1 MRRARL
7 RVTIAVRTRRRQM
20 SDIDLDELGPVDYLV
35 VEFPADRQPDGS
47 ALPLLHDLTA
57 RGIIRVLD
65 LAFIRKDPDGSVVGV
80 DIADVGLQGELDVT
94 LFAEA
99 SSGLVDDADLE
110 EAGAVLEPGCSAAV
124 LVYENTWAA
133 PFATALRRNGAQ
145 LVASG
150 RIPVQALLATLDTLE
165 PET

>member
-1 MRRARL
+1 
-7 RVTIAVRTRRRQM
+7 M

-35 VEFPADRQPDGS
+35 IEFPADRQPDGS
-47 ALPLLHDLTA
+47 ALPLLRDLVE

-65 LAFIRKDPDGSVVGV
+65 LAFVRREADGSIVGI
-80 DIADVGLQGELDVT
+80 DIADVGLQGDVDVT

-99 SSGLVDDADLE
+99 SSGLVDDADLD
-110 EAGAVLEPGCSAAV
+110 EAGSALEPGATAAV

-133 PFATALRRNGAQ
+133 PFARALRRNGAQ
-145 LVASG
+145 LVAGG

>member
-133 PFATALRRNGAQ
+133 PFARALRRNGAQ

>member
-1 MRRARL
+1 
-7 RVTIAVRTRRRQM
+7 M

-35 VEFPADRQPDGS
+35 IEFPADRQPDGS
-47 ALPLLHDLTA
+47 ALPLLRDLVE

-65 LAFIRKDPDGSVVGV
+65 LAFVRREADGSIVGI
-80 DIADVGLQGELDVT
+80 DIADVGLRGDVDVT

-99 SSGLVDDADLE
+99 SSGLVDDADLD
-110 EAGAVLEPGCSAAV
+110 EAGSALEPGATAAV

-133 PFATALRRNGAQ
+133 PFARALRRNGAQ
-145 LVASG
+145 LVAGG

>member
-1 MRRARL
+1 
-7 RVTIAVRTRRRQM
+7 M

-35 VEFPADRQPDGS
+35 IEFPADRQPDGS
-47 ALPLLHDLTA
+47 ALPLLRDLVE

-65 LAFIRKDPDGSVVGV
+65 LAFARREADGSIVGI
-80 DIADVGLQGELDVT
+80 DIADVGLRGDVDVT

-99 SSGLVDDADLE
+99 SSGLVDDADLD
-110 EAGAVLEPGCSAAV
+110 EAGSALEPGATAAV

-133 PFATALRRNGAQ
+133 PFARALRRNGAQ
-145 LVASG
+145 LVAGG

>member
-133 PFATALRRNGAQ
+133 PFARALRRNGAQ

-150 RIPVQALLATLDTLE
+150 RIPVQALLATLDALE
-165 PET
+165 PDT